1 MASGGQEKRPR
12 RDSYVYDMEERV
24 SVLNHE
30 GLNAIASRLVRTAGG
45 ITPDWRTLADKVGF
59 SLHEIGQF
67 ETLINPAFEMLR
79 TWSTREGST
88 LRVLENTLKEMGR
101 YDVLDVLDE
110 RLKCKSTLQ
119 RERDPENI

>member
-1 MASGGQEKRPR
+1 M
-12 RDSYVYDMEERV
+12 YDMEERV

-45 ITPDWRTLADKVGF
+45 ITPDWRTFADKVGF

-88 LRVLENTLKEMGR
+88 LRVLENTLKGMGR

-119 RERDPENI
+119 RERDTENI